1 MNNMPLSTSINK
13 KPLVSIIIRTKN
25 EEKWITSCL
34 RSVYAQ
40 AYDNLE
46 VVLVDNCSTDQTIAK
61 ASLFPVKIVSIEK
74 FIPGKAIND
83 GIKAS
88 QGEVI
93 VCLSGHCIPTNN
105 HWLENLVEDLISS
118 NVAGVYGRQEPLSFS
133 SDLDKRDLLMVFG
146 LDKKV
151 QKKDSFFHN
160 ANSAFTRS
168 IWDKYP
174 FDEQATNIEDRL
186 WGDAIIKAGYEIIY
200 RPDASVY
207 HWHGIH
213 HGLNPERARNI
224 VRILE
229 NIDSFKPR
237 FPAVDYQDANIL
249 AIVPVKGS
257 SLAINN
263 HCLLQK
269 TIQQAVSSSYISNIL
284 VSTDCS
290 ETAELAV
297 SFGAQAPFLRPASLS
312 EDYIDILEILKFTL
326 EMYEQNNPIPDFVF
340 LLEETYP
347 FRPEGLLDK
356 MVERAVREGLDCLIA
371 AKSEERGIWLESE
384 DKLSIFSDGFMPR
397 TLKQS
402 RALVGLV
409 GLGLL
414 TRPMAIRSGNINSGN
429 VGLYEVDNPFAAIQV
444 RDSLTGKFA
453 AQYLDNPSDLH

>member
-1 MNNMPLSTSINK
+1 MSALNLITK
-13 KPLVSIIIRTKN
+13 KPLASIIIRTKN
-25 EEKWITSCL
+25 EEKWISSCL
-34 RSVYAQ
+34 KSIYSQ
-40 AYDNLE
+40 TYNNFE
-46 VVLVDNCSTDQTIAK
+46 VILVDNCSTDQTIAK
-61 ASLFPVKIVSIEK
+61 ATVFPIKVVSIEK

-83 GIKAS
+83 GIRAS

-105 HWLENLVEDLISS
+105 SWLENLIEDLTLS

-160 ANSAFTRS
+160 ANSAFTRK
-168 IWDKYP
+168 IWEEYP

-186 WGDAIIKAGYEIIY
+186 WGENIISAGLEIIY

-229 NIDSFKPR
+229 NIDSFKPKL
-237 FPAVDYQDANIL
+237 PAFDHQDIDIV
-249 AIVPVKGS
+249 AIIPVRGS
-257 SLAINN
+257 SLEVNN
-263 HCLLQK
+263 NSLLQK
-269 TIQQAVSSSYISNIL
+269 TIKQACSSSYISNIL

-290 ETAELAV
+290 KTAELAI
-297 SFGAQAPFLRPASLS
+297 SFGAQAPFLRPSSLS
-312 EDYIDILEILKFTL
+312 EDYIDISEILSFSL
-326 EMYEQNNPIPDFVF
+326 QMYEKNNPIPDFVL

-347 FRPEGLLDK
+347 FRPDGLLDK
-356 MVERAVREGLDCLIA
+356 MVERAVKDGLDCLIA

-384 DKLSIFSDGFMPR
+384 YELSIFCDGFMPR
-397 TLKQS
+397 KLKEN
-402 RALVGLV
+402 RALVGLM

-414 TRPMAIRSGNINSGN
+414 ARPMAIRSGNINSGN

-444 RDSLTGKFA
+444 RDSMSVKFA
-453 AQYLDNPSDLH
+453 EQYLDNFSSPL